1 MNDRKI
7 AEMHG
12 EVVQMIAVEGFLYV
26 AVLHLGK
33 TVVYEVDTSI

>member
-12 EVVQMIAVEGFLYV
+12 EVVHMVAIGDHIYI

-33 TVVYEVDTSI
+33 TLVYEVDTSI